1 MTLKLILNWKKALR
15 FFKLVFPLSVILENF
30 KFLLCS
36 PYAFYPVMLFF
47 KFYSIICKSDQHCL
61 LSVCTSLI
69 KILNWISQA
78 ENYEK
83 INQHCWH
90 WTVVQSSTNPSG
102 VSCTYVYHPFH
113 WGSTIMSNTS
123 WNPHAL
129 CLWHGPVS
137 QSRSLLSKGKEG
149 SFLEY
154 FLSS

>member
-15 FFKLVFPLSVILENF
+15 FFKLVFPFSVILEIF
-30 KFLLCS
+30 KFLLCN

-69 KILNWISQA
+69 KILNWISRA

-102 VSCTYVYHPFH
+102 VSCTYVSPSVPLREHNHVKYLMKPSCTV
-113 WGSTIMSNTS
+113 STAWT
-123 WNPHAL
+123 
-129 CLWHGPVS
+129 
-137 QSRSLLSKGKEG
+137 
-149 SFLEY
+149 SFLV
-154 FLSS
+154 